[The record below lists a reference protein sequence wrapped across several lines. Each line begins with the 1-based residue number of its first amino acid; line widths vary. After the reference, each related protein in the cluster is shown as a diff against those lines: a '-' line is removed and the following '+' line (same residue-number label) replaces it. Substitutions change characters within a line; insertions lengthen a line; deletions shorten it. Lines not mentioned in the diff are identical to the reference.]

1 MAPGITGQLVTAW
14 IIILLQVSRRVMTRV
29 ASQQQQQ
36 RYTTADHSSC
46 SNNQQQQHN
55 NTTTHF
61 PELCNAAPL
70 RWIPQFL
77 VPVSADSDS
86 GDLLCLLFVTGL
98 SWFIEKTKYNCLA
111 LNRTSPCRKGSDLW
125 RRSGSPRL
133 IWFIEIVL
141 STNKWCSLQ
150 GHGGSDEHKVTWQI
164 HLSHSFLR
172 PICWLLASQI

>member
-55 NTTTHF
+55 NTLPWVMQRCT
-61 PELCNAAPL
+61 APL
-70 RWIPQFL
+70 DSTIPRPSLRWLWLWRSF
-77 VPVSADSDS
+77 VPPLYNGTIV
-86 GDLLCLLFVTGL
+86 
-98 SWFIEKTKYNCLA
+98 IYRKTKYNCLA
-111 LNRTSPCRKGSDLW
+111 LNRTSPCRKGSDFW

-172 PICWLLASQI
+172 PICWLLASQN